1 MSVVDTVTTAIGNF
15 SNLWY
20 STNDDFLTK
29 LGNEE
34 ILQIGNSLSSL
45 FSGEDSKKFK
55 IDMPNLIV
63 VGSQSS
69 GKSSLINRIIGMDI
83 LPTGS
88 NMVTRA
94 PLHLQLN
101 KSTHSRAEFGYYE
114 NGNWVS
120 EKIIDITIVANLPQ
134 PTNFEIKAIRNEIEN
149 ITIKKAGSLKNITT
163 NEIILKILSPNIP
176 DISLTDLPG
185 LTTISL
191 TDKGQPANIAEQIRN
206 LVGHYIANPRTIIL
220 VVMPARTDLETDMAL
235 HLVKKHDPHG
245 ERSCGILT
253 KVDLMNVD
261 TDISDYLK
269 NNISKAL
276 QLKYGYYA
284 VKNRNTKESLTI
296 NIQDYRKYEND
307 YFSTHSVYKKI
318 DSQNRL
324 GIECIRINLSKI
336 LIKHLKEN
344 IPDIIRE
351 INKKENNVSNLLKLL
366 GPKMPSDK
374 DSKYSLLNE
383 LLSNFCRN
391 YIKALQEKC
400 GLNYG
405 LKIKDNFINYR
416 NIIENTIPLF
426 TDETIQQTITNS
438 SGNHMDFSVFSIE
451 ILEKCL
457 NKEKPM
463 ELLKKPSYD
472 LVKNIAILLNNLT
485 EILLN
490 EPKMERF
497 PKLIQ
502 EIKINILQKTN
513 KYQEIMYQL
522 IDNLINIEE
531 NYIWTENNTF
541 LTELKLLF
549 KKSFE
554 SDNIKIINKLL
565 IEYFQTVK
573 STFKDQLPKMIMF
586 FMITDI
592 ENTIHSKLFELLT
605 SEDNISLYL
614 QEPNDVH
621 SKRLNLENNQN
632 KLIKAKESLLNTLSH

>member
-1 MSVVDTVTTAIGNF
+1 
-15 SNLWY
+15 
-20 STNDDFLTK
+20 
-29 LGNEE
+29 
-34 ILQIGNSLSSL
+34 
-45 FSGEDSKKFK
+45 
-55 IDMPNLIV
+55 
-63 VGSQSS
+63 
-69 GKSSLINRIIGMDI
+69 
-83 LPTGS
+83 
-88 NMVTRA
+88 
-94 PLHLQLN
+94 
-101 KSTHSRAEFGYYE
+101 
-114 NGNWVS
+114 
-120 EKIIDITIVANLPQ
+120 
-134 PTNFEIKAIRNEIEN
+134 
-149 ITIKKAGSLKNITT
+149 
-163 NEIILKILSPNIP
+163 
-176 DISLTDLPG
+176 
-185 LTTISL
+185 
-191 TDKGQPANIAEQIRN
+191 
-206 LVGHYIANPRTIIL
+206 
-220 VVMPARTDLETDMAL
+220 MPARTDLETDMAL